1 MNYIIKPALI
11 IIGVCASALIWAGQ
25 TLNNVTISNSSII
38 TGDSNKVVINQSSR
52 SSGGGTSIN
61 VGSGSNVS
69 VSRGNSSVV
78 NVNGVSVTVNKD
90 TAEIIIPSHIKTVR
104 VKINNQWKQ
113 VLP

>member
-1 MNYIIKPALI
+1 MKLIKPALI
-11 IIGVCASALIWAGQ
+11 IIGACASALIWAGQ
-25 TLNNVTISNSSII
+25 TLNNVTISNSAII
-38 TGDSNKVVINQSSR
+38 TGDSNKVAINQSSR

-61 VGSGSNVS
+61 AS
-69 VSRGNSSVV
+69 GNSSVV